1 VTISII
7 CASAFRNGATCPIR
21 DRNRCDLVHRR
32 ADIPV
37 CHLEEPTRMS
47 DQSQTPA
54 TENAPEGANGN
65 DMNKEL
71 EAARAEVAD
80 LKDKYLRL
88 RAEMDNFRKMQEK
101 RAQDRIKQEKK
112 NMLMRVIESIDD
124 VERALAYQE
133 VADRDALL
141 GALKHVHG
149 QLSAMLQREGVVSF
163 TTQGEAFDPHV
174 HEAVER
180 VDDSGK
186 PEGEIVQEMQ
196 KGYLYGDE
204 LLRPARVHVSSGE
217 SAEQSR

>member
-1 VTISII
+1 
-7 CASAFRNGATCPIR
+7 
-21 DRNRCDLVHRR
+21 
-32 ADIPV
+32 
-37 CHLEEPTRMS
+37 MS
-47 DQSQTPA
+47 DQSQPPA
-54 TENAPEGANGN
+54 TENVPEGANGN

-88 RAEMDNFRKMQEK
+88 RSEMDNFRKMQEK

-112 NMLMRVIESIDD
+112 NLLLRVIESIDD
-124 VERALAYQE
+124 LERALSYQD
-133 VADRDALL
+133 VADRDAML
-141 GALKHVHG
+141 GALKHLHG
-149 QLSAMLQREGVVSF
+149 QLTGMLQREGVVSF

-217 SAEQSR
+217 GAGQQK

>member
-1 VTISII
+1 
-7 CASAFRNGATCPIR
+7 
-21 DRNRCDLVHRR
+21 
-32 ADIPV
+32 
-37 CHLEEPTRMS
+37 MS
-47 DQSQTPA
+47 DQPNTPA

-65 DMNKEL
+65 DMNKDL

-88 RAEMDNFRKMQEK
+88 RADMDNFRKLQEK

-112 NMLMRVIESIDD
+112 NMLLRVIETIDD
-124 VERALAYQE
+124 LERALAYQE

-149 QLSAMLQREGVVSF
+149 QLMAMLQREGVISF

-217 SAEQSR
+217 GAEQSK